1 MVSATGSTML
11 EPMKRS
17 FRLRVFLAN
26 FTCLLLFILAS
37 RVAVHNT
44 FNEPLLNH
52 FSETLAHHMVREI
65 EASKERIDVS
75 MVRGNLEKSIDGL
88 QAGELVVA
96 LSSRVE
102 NMSPAESD
110 FLRAITN
117 PALNWK
123 RMNNQQATHWVEAT
137 DITQMGTVW
146 KVLRAESPKDGLVYV
161 ALQRVVLMRSLEAIF
176 KVRDALVVVLAPFLL
191 GFVLLITVAMS
202 YAALRPI
209 ESLQKSFTQIEI
221 HNKETHISEKKNY
234 KEFEEFIHY
243 FNALIDRLRASYA
256 QAARFSSDAA
266 HELRTPLTIIRGH
279 LHKMV
284 NQATDGSA
292 MQIELSLVAEEVE
305 RLISIS
311 NKLLTLSQADAGR
324 ISLAKEEIHFNDLVG
339 QMMEDLKAFHPE
351 LSFSKHI
358 QPNLRLQGD
367 PDLLMQLMMNLFGN
381 AIKYND
387 PAGQI
392 EVKAYATADQLVF
405 AISNTTHL
413 VTSGLD
419 DRVFERFYRHREA
432 RNQQV
437 SHATGAGLG
446 LSLCREIVA
455 AHGGRI
461 RLLTERAHWVT
472 FECTLP
478 LR

>member
-1 MVSATGSTML
+1 
-11 EPMKRS
+11 
-17 FRLRVFLAN
+17 
-26 FTCLLLFILAS
+26 
-37 RVAVHNT
+37 
-44 FNEPLLNH
+44 
-52 FSETLAHHMVREI
+52 
-65 EASKERIDVS
+65 
-75 MVRGNLEKSIDGL
+75 
-88 QAGELVVA
+88 
-96 LSSRVE
+96 
-102 NMSPAESD
+102 MSPAESD

-472 FECTLP
+472 FEFILP

>member
-1 MVSATGSTML
+1 ML

-44 FNEPLLNH
+44 FNEPLVNH

-65 EASKERIDVS
+65 DASKEGIDVS

-96 LSSRVE
+96 LSSRAE
-102 NMSPAESD
+102 NVSPAESD
-110 FLRAITN
+110 LLQAITD

-161 ALQRVVLMRSLEAIF
+161 ALQRVVLMRSVEAIF

-324 ISLAKEEIHFNDLVG
+324 ISLAKEKIHFNDLVG

-351 LSFSKHI
+351 LSFSKRI

-367 PDLLMQLMMNLFGN
+367 PDLLLQLMMNLFGN
-381 AIKYND
+381 AIKYNE

-392 EVKAYATADQLVF
+392 EVKAHATADQLVF

-461 RLLTERAHWVT
+461 RLLTEREHWVT
-472 FECTLP
+472 FECILP